1 MKIDIGSRKMNMR
14 TVASYTGGR
23 LVGSGERAF
32 RFAATDSREAD
43 ADTMFVALRGERT
56 DGNSYIG
63 AMPGVSCFLA
73 ERLPDNFDA
82 QNSYAVV
89 VPDTGNALLTL
100 GEMYRRQLKDL
111 RVYGVTGSV
120 GKTTEKEM
128 LSAVLAEKYKSLY
141 KTDGNHNSI
150 IGLPMT
156 LLSLSEKNDAAVLEM
171 GMSARGEI
179 SRMSVAA
186 RPNVAIITNIG
197 TSHMEML
204 GSRENICRAKCEIA
218 DGMADGSLLLLNG
231 DEPLL
236 RAAMPTFANLRTLT
250 FGFGE
255 GNDYMAS
262 NIRFTEDRT
271 YFDLVS
277 GNQQIADLS
286 VYGIGKHLVMSA
298 LAAAAVALEEGMDA
312 EAIRRGL
319 ASYRSVNMRQ
329 QILTAGKRTVIS
341 DCYNASPES
350 MSAAASVMGELRN
363 MTGKVAGALLGDM
376 LELGATS
383 DALHEET
390 GYRMAK
396 CGAVCLSAIGQYADA
411 YRRGAIRG
419 GMKEENIRVFASRDE
434 FAEATAFLC
443 GVLPENGILLVKGSR
458 GMRLERAVEYLS
470 ESVREH

>member
-1 MKIDIGSRKMNMR
+1 MKIDIGSRKMNMK
-14 TVASYTGGR
+14 TVASFTGGR

-63 AMPGVSCFLA
+63 AMPGVNCFLA
-73 ERLPDNFDA
+73 ERLPENFDA
-82 QNSYAVV
+82 EHSYAVV
-89 VPDTGNALLTL
+89 VPDTGSALLSL
-100 GEMYRRQLKDL
+100 GEMYRKQLTSL

-128 LSAVLAEKYKSLY
+128 LSAVLSEKYRSLY
-141 KTDGNHNSI
+141 KTDGNHNSL

-156 LLSLSEKNDAAVLEM
+156 LLSISDRNDAAVLEM

-186 RPNVAIITNIG
+186 RPDVAIITNIG

-218 DGMADGSLLLLNG
+218 DGMEDGSLLFING

-236 RAAMPTFANLRTLT
+236 RAAMPAFERLRTLT
-250 FGFGE
+250 FGMGE
-255 GNDYMAS
+255 NNDYTAT
-262 NIRFTEDRT
+262 NIRFTADRT
-271 YFDLVS
+271 YFDLHS
-277 GNQQIADLS
+277 GKKQIKDLS

-298 LAAAAVALEEGMDA
+298 LAAAAVALEEGMTDEQIKA
-312 EAIRRGL
+312 GL

-329 QILTAGKRTVIS
+329 QILTCGKLTVIA

-350 MSAAASVMGELRN
+350 MSAAASVLGELKN
-363 MTGKVAGALLGDM
+363 MTGKTSAALLGDM

-383 DALHEET
+383 EAFHEET
-390 GYRMAK
+390 GYRMAVS
-396 CGAVCLSAIGQYADA
+396 GAEYLAALGQYADA
-411 YRRGAIRG
+411 YRRGAVRG
-419 GMKEENIRVFASRDE
+419 GMKAENIRVYETREAY
-434 FAEATAFLC
+434 AEAAAFLAES
-443 GVLPENGILLVKGSR
+443 LPEDGIILVKGSR
-458 GMRLERAVEYLS
+458 GMKLERAVEYLS
-470 ESVREH
+470 ETVREH